1 MTDTNAIVM
10 VQQQS
15 HIEPQNIPEALV
27 LAGHAVKSR
36 LFSGASTPEA
46 ALVILLTGRGL
57 GMDAMS
63 SLRAIHVID
72 GKPTLA
78 ADAMIGLCLRSKL
91 CEHFETIEST
101 PLTCTVEAKRVGRPA
116 RQLTFT
122 IEDARRAKLL
132 DKGEKSGWAKF
143 PAAMLRARAK
153 SALARDVFPDVV
165 MGIYDPDEINADA
178 AQQQQ
183 PGPVVTLV
191 NRRAPYTTQA
201 TPHVAVDDGEPAPL
215 SFTAISLA
223 ARLNGAQSAAEAK
236 ALAGEAR
243 ASTTL
248 TKEEKAYLWDTYKSA
263 LAAFP
268 PVPAA
273 VIDAVIVGDEAVAS

>member
-1 MTDTNAIVM
+1 MTDTNALVM

-15 HIEPQNIPEALV
+15 HLEPQNIPEALV

-36 LFSGASTPEA
+36 LFSGASSPEA

-153 SALARDVFPDVV
+153 SALARDVFPDVI
-165 MGIYDPDEINADA
+165 MGIYDPDELNADA
-178 AQQQQ
+178 GQQQ

-191 NRRAPYTTQA
+191 NRREPYATQGGELV
-201 TPHVAVDDGEPAPL
+201 TVDGEVVAPL

-248 TKEEKAYLWDTYKSA
+248 TKEEKALLWDTYKSV

-268 PVPAA
+268 SVPAA
-273 VIDAVIVGDEAVAS
+273 VLDAVIVGDEAVAS